1 MWSRREF
8 EGEVRFEKE
17 EGKTGG
23 EQQLGCGWKKEKYRT
38 KIDFLFLSFSAS
50 TDVAHSEK

>member
-23 EQQLGCGWKKEKYRT
+23 EQQLGCGWIKEKYRT
-38 KIDFLFLSFSAS
+38 KIDFLFSLFLSK
-50 TDVAHSEK
+50 HRCG